1 MNENCLDSLVKLPE
15 VEGAFISHRDGRII
29 GANMPQFLSQEQLH
43 KAARLLNQNR
53 NAASAAVGEIRRC
66 EFRYLEQKF
75 FVYYLPL
82 GQLFV
87 LCRPQANPERIDLEV
102 EVLRTELE
110 NLLKTT
116 ADSGQP
122 TTPPPSTAARDSVV
136 PPAGPESPQK
146 KRPIMPL
153 LVMLAFVL
161 IALLGA
167 GFFFLLGETHSDK
180 TNLVAANQA
189 QASPPPATPAAIPPT
204 PATTILRLHGS
215 NTIGAKLAPA
225 LATEFLKQVM
235 QAKEIVR
242 VPGQPDEQNVEGTLR
257 DGRRVAIEI
266 QAHGSST
273 SFKDLNQDLCDVGM
287 ASRSI
292 KSKEVEQLQRFGNMT
307 GPASENVLALDG
319 IAVIVHPANGVQ
331 NMAQQQIADIFSG
344 RIKDW
349 QEIPQSGLSGAIK
362 VIARDEKSGTWDT
375 FKHLVLRGQ
384 PLLSSAER
392 LEDSRELTAQ
402 VAADTNAIGF
412 IGLPYIKPSKA
423 VAVSEQGTEAVFP
436 TTFTVATEDYPLA
449 RRLFLYIPANPTN
462 PQSRPFVEFAL
473 SDAGQKIAREIG
485 FVELTIDEMTP
496 EIAANAPPKYRQ
508 NAAAGARLS
517 LNFRFRSGSTEI
529 DNRGLRDI
537 DRLVSFLGRQQ
548 NRQRAVK
555 LFGFADNI
563 GSRTANCQL
572 SQIRAEKVATV
583 LKAHGINAETVQGF
597 CDDMPVA
604 DNDTAAGRE
613 KNRRVEVW
621 LTR

>member
-1 MNENCLDSLVKLPE
+1 MNNNCLDSLVNLPE
-15 VEGAFISHRDGRII
+15 VDGAFLSHRNGRII
-29 GANMPQFLSQEQLH
+29 AVNMPEFLSLEQLQ
-43 KAARLLNQNR
+43 KATRLLNQNR
-53 NAASAAVGEIRRC
+53 NAASAAVGEIKRC

-102 EVLRTELE
+102 EVFREDLE

-116 ADSGQP
+116 ADLG
-122 TTPPPSTAARDSVV
+122 PSLHARSDSTDEASFAA
-136 PPAGPESPQK
+136 PAEQKPQHK
-146 KRPIMPL
+146 KRNIMPL
-153 LVMLAFVL
+153 LVLVAFVL

-167 GFFFLLGETHSDK
+167 GFFFLLGETRGDK
-180 TNLVAANQA
+180 ANLVAVNQV
-189 QASPPPATPAAIPPT
+189 QASTPASPASIPT
-204 PATTILRLHGS
+204 APAETILRLHGS

-225 LATEFLKQVM
+225 LAVEFLKQVM
-235 QAKEIVR
+235 QAQDITR
-242 VPGQPDEQNVEGTLR
+242 VPGPPDEQNIEGTLR
-257 DGRRVAIEI
+257 GGRRVAIEI

-273 SFKDLNQDLCDVGM
+273 SFKDLDQELCDVGM
-287 ASRSI
+287 ASRSV
-292 KSKEVEQLQRFGNMT
+292 KPKEVEQLQRFGNMT

-331 NMAQQQIADIFSG
+331 NMSQQQIADIFSG
-344 RIKDW
+344 QIKDW
-349 QEIPQSGLSGAIK
+349 QKIPQSGLSGAIK

-384 PLLSSAER
+384 PLLNSAER

-423 VAVSEQGTEAVFP
+423 VAVSELGTEAVFP

-496 EIAANAPPKYRQ
+496 EVTASAPQNYRQ
-508 NAAAGARLS
+508 DTAAAARLS

-537 DRLVSFLGRQQ
+537 DRLVGFLGQQ
-548 NRQRAVK
+548 KNRQRAVK

-572 SQIRAEKVATV
+572 SRIRAEKVATV
-583 LKAHGINAETVQGF
+583 LKTHGVMAETVQGF

-604 DNDTAAGRE
+604 ANDTAAGRE

-621 LTR
+621 LTK